1 MAGVRMRQAI
11 RDIPAY
17 VPGKTV
23 DELARELGLGP
34 LTRLASN
41 ENPLGPSPRAVEAAA
56 RALSE
61 AHRYPDDTC
70 AGLRRAL
77 ARHLGVDDGC
87 IMVGTGADDVLLML
101 GHLFLDPGDE
111 CLFAHPSFPVYRK
124 SALAMAAVPVE
135 SPLRGWRIDVED
147 LLARVSAR
155 TRLVFLCNPN
165 NPTGLLVPPREVS
178 SFLDRLPGHV
188 FPVID
193 EAYAEFVAEEGF
205 VDGVRLF
212 REGRPLAA
220 VRTFSKIG
228 GIAGLRVGYAV
239 VPPEVRV
246 AADSI
251 RNSYNISRPA
261 QAAAEAALED
271 SAYIERTRALTLA
284 GREQLSRGMQELGL
298 APLPSQTNFV
308 CVEVDRSADEV
319 SQHLFRRGIVIRSL
333 SGFGMPRH
341 IRVTVGTGE
350 QNEMVLAALATA
362 LGKKR

>member
-1 MAGVRMRQAI
+1 M
-11 RDIPAY
+11 
-17 VPGKTV
+17 
-23 DELARELGLGP
+23 
-34 LTRLASN
+34 
-41 ENPLGPSPRAVEAAA
+41 
-56 RALSE
+56 
-61 AHRYPDDTC
+61 
-70 AGLRRAL
+70 
-77 ARHLGVDDGC
+77 
-87 IMVGTGADDVLLML
+87 LLLL

-111 CLFAHPSFPVYRK
+111 CLFASPSFPVYRK

-135 SPLRGWRIDVED
+135 SPLRDWRIDVDD
-147 LLARVSAR
+147 LLGRVSGR

-165 NPTGLLVPPREVS
+165 NPTGLLVPPRELE
-178 SFLDRLPGHV
+178 SFLDRLPGRV

-193 EAYAEFVAEEGF
+193 EAYAEFVTEEGH

-212 REGRPLAA
+212 RQGRALAA

-251 RNSYNISRPA
+251 RNSYNVSRPA

-271 SAYIERTRALTLA
+271 SEYIERTRAVTVA
-284 GREQLSRGMQELGL
+284 GREQLARGMRQLGL

-308 CVEVDRSADEV
+308 CAEVGGSADELV
-319 SQHLFRRGIVIRSL
+319 MHLFRRGIVIRSL

-341 IRVTVGTGE
+341 IRVTVGSRE
-350 QNEMVLAALATA
+350 QNELVLAVLAEA
-362 LGKKR
+362 PGLHR